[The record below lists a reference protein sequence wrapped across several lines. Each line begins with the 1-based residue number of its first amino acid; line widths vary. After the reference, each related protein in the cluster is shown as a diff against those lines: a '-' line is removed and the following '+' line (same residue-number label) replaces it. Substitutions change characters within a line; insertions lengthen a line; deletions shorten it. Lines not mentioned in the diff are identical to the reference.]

1 MRTLE
6 DERLAGEA
14 VLGGGGEMGR
24 MRTHKTDRKG
34 YVAYRTS
41 LGEVR

>member
-14 VLGGGGEMGR
+14 VLGGGGEMGGVR
-24 MRTHKTDRKG
+24 MHETERKR

-41 LGEVR
+41 LGEV

>member
-14 VLGGGGEMGR
+14 VLGGGGEMGGV
-24 MRTHKTDRKG
+24 RTHETEIKRR
-34 YVAYRTS
+34 VAYRAS
-41 LGEVR
+41 LVEV